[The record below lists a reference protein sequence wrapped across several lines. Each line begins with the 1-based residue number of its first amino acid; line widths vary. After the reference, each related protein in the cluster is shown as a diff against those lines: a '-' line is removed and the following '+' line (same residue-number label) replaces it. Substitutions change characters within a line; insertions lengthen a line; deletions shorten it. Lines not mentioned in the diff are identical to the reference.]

1 MNANTLQFTYIS
13 PSAERMLGYST
24 EQWLQD
30 ANFWANH
37 IHPEDREKS
46 VQYCADS
53 TKALLNHDF
62 EYRFIK
68 ADGEVVWIRD
78 IVTVESLDGKPHTLK
93 GIMVDIT
100 EQKNMA
106 HELRSAEEHFR
117 SAVNALG
124 EGIVMQGSDG
134 VIAFCNARAEEI
146 LGLTAEQMSGRSSID
161 PLWHTIRE
169 DGSPFPGAEHPSMVT
184 LRTGLPQNNVVMG
197 VYKPDGTLTW
207 ILINTQPI
215 QYTSTNEVSGVVA
228 SFTDITLQKEQQVQ
242 LAFSE
247 TQLQLAI
254 EGSGAGLWDWY
265 VQSGVTTFNEQWANI
280 IGYSLEELEPIS
292 IETWT
297 KFAHPDDVQRSGEL
311 LQAHFRGETPFYE
324 CEARMQHKSG
334 AWVWVLDR
342 GKVVEWN
349 DDGTPHRMTGTHLD
363 ITERKKMEEQLWKSQ
378 EQFRIIAENTVDLIA
393 LHTPEGN
400 YTYISPSV
408 EMLLGYTPQEMLGK
422 NPYQFF
428 HPDDQERIR
437 RESHDLA
444 IRGATNLTIAFRMRR
459 SDGTYRWFETKTQPL
474 FATGTSD
481 VIALQTVTRDVTERK
496 IMEDEI
502 LHAKQLLDEAGAMAH
517 VGGWEYFI
525 ESTFMRVT
533 SETYSIYGLPYDT
546 ELSVDRGISFYHPDD
561 QATITVA
568 VEKLITQGV
577 EFDIQLRFISATGE
591 EKWVRSLG
599 KCEMRDGK
607 AHRVYGTIQDV
618 TLLVESQKHLQE
630 RERFISNL
638 LETMP
643 GAVFVYDF
651 QEYRTIFATPSYYA
665 LGGYSAQEI
674 QAMGAG
680 FIEECCHPDDIPT
693 LRNQFA
699 YLQSVEPG
707 VVADVSYR
715 VRTKDGAWKWL
726 FTRYIL
732 LPDSTKSDKSKQLL
746 GVFLDISTLKEA
758 EQELANAHQ
767 RLKTLL
773 ESVPFAIAVTRASDG
788 KPLFNNAPMQ
798 QMIGLSPNI
807 EEYPY
812 PNDYYVHPEERP
824 AIINEL
830 QTKGRI
836 NNKEIE
842 VRKPSGEHFWV
853 SLSILLIEFEG
864 EQAIFSVFNDV
875 TERKRAEETIKKS
888 QANLKEAQRLAK
900 IGSWEW
906 DILANSITWSE
917 EQYRLFGETSET
929 FETTYEGYL
938 SHLSAEEQARTNT
951 LVSEVLE
958 GKAEYHIEHEIMRK
972 DGTTFFATEQGSVV
986 RDESG
991 KPIRM
996 YGTTQDITERKRAE
1010 DDLRRSEQQFRLII
1024 ESSPIPLALNDER
1037 GNITYLNA
1045 AFVKTFGYGTQDI
1058 PTLLEWWQAAYPDE
1072 EYREWVINSWQERFL
1087 AAEQTGEPFKE
1098 IELVVRA
1105 KNGVSHSVL
1114 ASAAPLERSYH
1125 HLHLVILI
1133 DITERKMAEELIRK
1147 SEANIRAVFDAS
1159 VQSHYLLD
1167 KDYRI
1172 LAFNAVAQ
1180 RGVLELYQRT
1190 LSLGEDIRTYIL
1202 PTDTEDFIRDFQTA
1216 LEGKYIRLSR
1226 KIELP
1231 NQEPLHYEF
1240 QYHPVQDNEGN
1251 IFGISF
1257 SALDIT
1263 EQTTAS
1269 DKLMLSE
1276 QRYRSF
1282 IELQGTYFVRT
1293 DLQGKYTY
1301 ASPSMLKDYVREG
1314 ESVIGKSGL
1323 EHIILED
1330 HSVAQRTVMR
1340 CLEQP
1345 GMPVQ
1350 VILRKPHVSG
1360 KIFIT
1365 IWEFIA
1371 IDDSNGELSEIQ
1383 CVGHDITDRVEAER
1397 LVVESEEKYRSMVHN
1412 IGDIIT
1418 LLDEEGKILYESF
1431 SITSVLGYSETEL
1444 VGQSMFEFVH
1454 PDEKAW
1460 MQRRFDNLV
1469 RRNHQAVNTEFRF
1482 RHRDGSYISLESQV
1496 NNQLD
1501 NPAIRAVI
1509 VNSRDITE
1517 RKAMLSKLTEYSQ
1530 ELQNIID
1537 SMLDGLLLLDE
1548 AQRIVMVNPALVE
1561 MFGYTADEFASMP
1574 LSTLMPER
1582 FRNKHEE
1589 SVEGFYHIPLQRR
1602 RVRTALGRTSSGVEF
1617 PIDVSLAS
1625 FMIHDK
1631 QMTLA
1636 IMRDITEQ
1644 QQAHEEIMQLN
1655 KTLEFRVEERT
1666 RELVVLNNE
1675 KNEFMGIAAHDLK
1688 NPLAGILSSAQI
1700 LERYFA
1706 DDDSIK
1712 RFTEMIIAASDQML
1726 DIIANLLDVNKIE
1739 SGLVNLDVQPVDL
1752 DILSGIVVE
1761 YQARAAQKGI
1771 ILYYEAPDRDT
1782 AWVYADMQSLRQ
1794 ILDNLISNA
1803 VKYSPQWKSVWVRVI
1818 TRTDE
1823 VGRRFG
1829 RVEVQDEGP
1838 GISEEDQKK
1847 LFRKFARL
1855 TAQPTAGENSTGLGL
1870 SIVKKLVEMQSGQ
1883 VWCESILGQGATF
1896 ILELPAVEPSQAE
1909 GA

>member
-1 MNANTLQFTYIS
+1 
-13 PSAERMLGYST
+13 
-24 EQWLQD
+24 
-30 ANFWANH
+30 
-37 IHPEDREKS
+37 
-46 VQYCADS
+46 
-53 TKALLNHDF
+53 
-62 EYRFIK
+62 
-68 ADGEVVWIRD
+68 
-78 IVTVESLDGKPHTLK
+78 
-93 GIMVDIT
+93 
-100 EQKNMA
+100 
-106 HELRSAEEHFR
+106 
-117 SAVNALG
+117 
-124 EGIVMQGSDG
+124 
-134 VIAFCNARAEEI
+134 
-146 LGLTAEQMSGRSSID
+146 
-161 PLWHTIRE
+161 
-169 DGSPFPGAEHPSMVT
+169 
-184 LRTGLPQNNVVMG
+184 
-197 VYKPDGTLTW
+197 
-207 ILINTQPI
+207 
-215 QYTSTNEVSGVVA
+215 
-228 SFTDITLQKEQQVQ
+228 
-242 LAFSE
+242 
-247 TQLQLAI
+247 
-254 EGSGAGLWDWY
+254 LWDWY

-297 KFAHPDDVQRSGEL
+297 KFGHPEDLQRSGAL

-349 DDGTPHRMTGTHLD
+349 ADGTPRRMTGTHLD
-363 ITERKKMEEQLWKSQ
+363 ITERKKMEEQLRKSQ
-378 EQFRIIAENTVDLIA
+378 EQYRIIAENTVDLIA
-393 LHTPEGN
+393 LHTTEGN

-437 RESHDLA
+437 EESHDLA
-444 IRGATNLTIAFRMRR
+444 IRGETNLTIAFRMRR

-533 SETYSIYGLPYDT
+533 SETYSIYGLPHDT

-561 QATITVA
+561 QSAITVA

-577 EFDIQLRFISATGE
+577 EFDMQLRFLSAAGE

-607 AHRVYGTIQDV
+607 AHRVYGTIQDI
-618 TLLVESQKHLQE
+618 TLLVESQKQLQE

-680 FIEECCHPDDIPT
+680 FIEECHPDDIPT

-699 YLQSVEPG
+699 YLQSVESG
-707 VVADVSYR
+707 VVADASYR

-732 LPDSTKSDKSKQLL
+732 LPDSIESRKSKQLL

-773 ESVPFAIAVTRASDG
+773 ESVPFAIAVTRVSDG

-798 QMIGLSPNI
+798 QMIGLSSNI
-807 EEYPY
+807 EEHPY
-812 PNDYYVHPEERP
+812 DNDYYVHPEDRP

-842 VRKPSGEHFWV
+842 LRKPSGEHFWA
-853 SLSILLIEFEG
+853 SLSILPIEFEG
-864 EQAIFSVFNDV
+864 DQAIFSVFNDV
-875 TERKRAEETIKKS
+875 TERKRSEEVLKKS
-888 QANLKEAQRLAK
+888 RENLKEAQRLAK

-917 EQYRLFGETSET
+917 EQYRLFGETPET
-929 FETTYEGYL
+929 FQTTYEGYL

-972 DGTTFFATEQGSVV
+972 DGITFFAIEQGSIV

-996 YGTTQDITERKRAE
+996 YGTTQDITERKQAE
-1010 DDLRRSEQQFRLII
+1010 NHLRRSEQQFRLII

-1037 GNITYLNA
+1037 GNITYLNT
-1045 AFVKTFGYGTQDI
+1045 AFVKTFGYDTQDI

-1133 DITERKMAEELIRK
+1133 DITERKAA
-1147 SEANIRAVFDAS
+1147 SE
-1159 VQSHYLLD
+1159 
-1167 KDYRI
+1167 
-1172 LAFNAVAQ
+1172 
-1180 RGVLELYQRT
+1180 
-1190 LSLGEDIRTYIL
+1190 
-1202 PTDTEDFIRDFQTA
+1202 
-1216 LEGKYIRLSR
+1216 
-1226 KIELP
+1226 
-1231 NQEPLHYEF
+1231 
-1240 QYHPVQDNEGN
+1240 
-1251 IFGISF
+1251 
-1257 SALDIT
+1257 
-1263 EQTTAS
+1263 
-1269 DKLMLSE
+1269 KLMLSE

-1293 DLQGKYTY
+1293 DLEGRYTY
-1301 ASPSMLKDYVREG
+1301 ASPSMLKDYAQPDEH
-1314 ESVIGKSGL
+1314 VIGKSGL
-1323 EHIILED
+1323 HHIIPED
-1330 HSVAQRTVMR
+1330 HDVARRTVEQ
-1340 CLEQP
+1340 CLMQL
-1345 GMPVQ
+1345 GTPVQ

-1360 KIFIT
+1360 KIYVT
-1365 IWEFIA
+1365 SWEFIA
-1371 IDDSNGELSEIQ
+1371 ITNGNGELSEIQ

-1397 LVVESEEKYRSMVHN
+1397 LLMESEEKYRSMVHN

-1418 LLDEEGKILYESF
+1418 LLDEEGKILYESS

-1482 RHRDGSYISLESQV
+1482 RHRDDSYISLESQV

-1574 LSTLMPER
+1574 LSMLMPER

-1589 SVEGFYHIPLQRR
+1589 SVEGFYHTPLQRR

-1636 IMRDITEQ
+1636 IVRDITEQ

-1712 RFTEMIIAASDQML
+1712 RCTEMIIAASDQML

-1739 SGLVNLDVQPVDL
+1739 SGSVNLDVQSVDL

-1803 VKYSPQWKSVWVRVI
+1803 VKYSPQWKNVWVRVM

-1823 VGRRFG
+1823 TGRKFG

-1838 GISEEDQKK
+1838 GISEADQQK
-1847 LFRKFARL
+1847 LFRKFSRL

-1870 SIVKKLVEMQSGQ
+1870 SIVKKLVEMQHGS
-1883 VWCESILGQGATF
+1883 VWCESVLGKGATF
-1896 ILELPAVEPSQAE
+1896 ILELPAVEFLE
-1909 GA
+1909 KDGAA